1 MLSILFWL
9 PLSSPILWIHVFIE
23 AFSLFFF
30 RLLHLCLSF
39 IALMGL
45 LIALL
50 LLVHLDSVTVSVSIS
65 VFLLEFPGRR
75 LALENNHQTAV
86 RALDL
91 LTHTY
96 TLSPVYRP
104 GLGAVMLLVHSLPR
118 TDLVALVSKLLL
130 AILGFFI
137 TVRLVYTG
145 TEVDCSLRCCCH
157 ITQPWRGALNSTSNY
172 WYVALAYIF
181 PLVEHVSCCWRRRR
195 SQCRYLV

>member
-1 MLSILFWL
+1 MNSRLYWGIQFVLFPPAAL
-9 PLSSPILWIHVFIE
+9 VP
-23 AFSLFFF
+23 
-30 RLLHLCLSF
+30 LLHRSDGSFDCSLAPRAPWLCYSL
-39 IALMGL
+39 
-45 LIALL
+45 
-50 LLVHLDSVTVSVSIS
+50 SVSIS

-75 LALENNHQTAV
+75 LAPENNHQTAV

-118 TDLVALVSKLLL
+118 TDLVALVSELLL

-157 ITQPWRGALNSTSNY
+157 ITQPWKGALNSTSNY

-195 SQCRYLV
+195 SQCR